1 MFSHW
6 DAELREGQ
14 PKIIIPHRG
23 FRKGPG
29 KDPLGIPTP
38 FGQLDS
44 IWEAAG
50 ASLWDFPPGWNPP
63 MPHRHRKTFPLG
75 ILTLPGQTPKS
86 TRSWEGST
94 NTVPNLFVKA
104 RGTLQIPDFQGLD
117 PRSSRG
123 LPSFRSTRG
132 GDRAPSPTGITSW
145 GCPQSCPH
153 CRTSPGQRVSLAPP
167 FPKMPRDR
175 SRGDKPRRDP
185 AVKARRSPEEHT
197 CGDRSVPT
205 QPGDPAGDAGP
216 APAAPSTPAEFP
228 RLRAREGR
236 SG

>member
-44 IWEAAG
+44 IWEPAG

-123 LPSFRSTRG
+123 LPSFRS
-132 GDRAPSPTGITSW
+132 GIGTLQQHSGW
-145 GCPQSCPH
+145 GQSPQSH
-153 CRTSPGQRVSLAPP
+153 GNNELG
-167 FPKMPRDR
+167 M
-175 SRGDKPRRDP
+175 
-185 AVKARRSPEEHT
+185 SPELSPLQDLT
-197 CGDRSVPT
+197 R
-205 QPGDPAGDAGP
+205 PAGVSCP
-216 APAAPSTPAEFP
+216 ALPKNAPGSFSGGQTPP
-228 RLRAREGR
+228 GS